1 MRSKCLGIR
10 NTEREHEI
18 KKWAANTFNTYMM
31 FFTAPPSVEQSNV
44 FFNIQNW
51 GAPWT
56 YLWMGLLF
64 CVSHTH
70 SFCRSL
76 VASCFMPDPT
86 FCPIFCPGLPS
97 TFFQRVLR
105 PLFVKL
111 TSVGRSRITDG
122 LKGRVWR
129 KDVHKNKEGLE
140 NETQISHRLVDARS
154 PLDSGCF
161 TKGGLLS
168 I

>member
-1 MRSKCLGIR
+1 MLHLYMFCPVMVIDFKLLSITTFFWYSKLRRSVNLFVNGITVLR
-10 NTEREHEI
+10 
-18 KKWAANTFNTYMM
+18 
-31 FFTAPPSVEQSNV
+31 FTH
-44 FFNIQNW
+44 
-51 GAPWT
+51 T
-56 YLWMGLLF
+56 LF
-64 CVSHTH
+64 LPQPRSQLFYARSH
-70 SFCRSL
+70 FL
-76 VASCFMPDPT
+76 PL

-140 NETQISHRLVDARS
+140 NETRISHRLVDARS